1 MGCVAYRNIAI
12 TVSVRVVTTLL
23 AHKLFDSPALDL
35 IQAWWQNLRIIAFD
49 SRRQLPLPVSL

>member
-1 MGCVAYRNIAI
+1 MAYRNIAI
-12 TVSVRVVTTLL
+12 TVSVRVVATLL

-35 IQAWWQNLRIIAFD
+35 IQAWWQNLTIIAFD